1 MNVSNISVFDSK
13 YCVSFEIQTPANI
26 WKVWVWLLLNV
37 SAILSSVFYYFFY
50 SLFIDLLAYW
60 FIYKGSLESIQIMNS
75 ER

>member
-1 MNVSNISVFDSK
+1 MNVSNISIFDSK
-13 YCVSFEIQTPANI
+13 YRVGFEIQTPDNK

>member
-13 YCVSFEIQTPANI
+13 YRVGFEIQTPDNK

-37 SAILSSVFYYFFY
+37 RAILSSVFYYFFY

>member
-13 YCVSFEIQTPANI
+13 YRVGFEIQTPDNK

-37 SAILSSVFYYFFY
+37 SAILSSVFYYCFY
-50 SLFIDLLAYW
+50 SLFIDLLTYW
-60 FIYKGSLESIQIMNS
+60 SIYKGSLESIQIMNS

>member
-13 YCVSFEIQTPANI
+13 YRVGFEIQTPDNK